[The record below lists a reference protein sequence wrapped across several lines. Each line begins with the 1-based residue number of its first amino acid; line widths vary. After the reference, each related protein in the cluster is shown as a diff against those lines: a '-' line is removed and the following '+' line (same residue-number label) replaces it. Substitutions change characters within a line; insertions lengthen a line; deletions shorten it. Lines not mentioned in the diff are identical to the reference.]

1 MNSSSI
7 LGGSV
12 DPPVSEHVG
21 AADTSSKSD
30 AASQQLPG
38 SGAAANV
45 TCSDP
50 GTFAASFEDAKTVV
64 HMLQALATGKRDQ
77 FACVVVSDAALRFS
91 VETASKNL
99 LGVAYI
105 TVRAKLPG

>member
-1 MNSSSI
+1 MEHLPAS
-7 LGGSV
+7 GS
-12 DPPVSEHVG
+12 P
-21 AADTSSKSD
+21 
-30 AASQQLPG
+30 
-38 SGAAANV
+38 ANV
-45 TCSDP
+45 TGSDE

-77 FACVVVSDAALRFS
+77 FACVVVSDSALRFS

-105 TVRAKLPG
+105 TVRSLAPAGGW